1 MADITL
7 SRIGELLRSVFEL
20 LWNKPDGLPAK
31 EIIAFLPEIT
41 QLTEFERGYS
51 PPTNIPRYERIIR
64 LATIPLVKAGWLVK
78 NNKGRWYI
86 TEEGRQACRRYPNAQ
101 ELYKEAIR
109 LFEERRQSAPAVIM
123 TVEEAEEKAW
133 EQIQRYLQ
141 EARRIEFQT
150 LAADLLEA
158 MGYHVAWTAPA
169 EKERGQIDI
178 VAYVDPI
185 GAKGPRI
192 LVQVKHKG
200 QAITMEGLNA
210 FLSVLG
216 ANDYGLLI
224 STGGFTT
231 EVKEEIRIDA
241 FQKTTL
247 LDLES
252 FFDLWVKH
260 YGKLSQEAQNRF
272 PLKIVYFL
280 FGRE

>member
-1 MADITL
+1 VADITL

>member
-241 FQKTTL
+241 VQKTTL

>member
-1 MADITL
+1 VADITL

-241 FQKTTL
+241 VQKTTL

>member
-7 SRIGELLRSVFEL
+7 SRIGELLRSVLEL
-20 LWNKPDGLPAK
+20 LWNKPEGLPAK
-31 EIIAFLPEIT
+31 EIMAFLPEIT
-41 QLTEFERGYS
+41 QLTDYERGYS
-51 PPTNIPRYERIIR
+51 PPTNTPRYERIIR

-109 LFEERRQSAPAVIM
+109 LFEESRQSVPAVTM

-150 LAADLLEA
+150 LTADLLEA
-158 MGYHVAWTAPA
+158 MGYHVAWSAPA
-169 EKERGQIDI
+169 EKDRGQIDI

-200 QAITMEGLNA
+200 QAITLEGLNA

-216 ANDYGLLI
+216 TNDYGLLI

-231 EVKEEIRIDA
+231 EVREEIRMDA

-247 LDLES
+247 LDLEG
-252 FFDLWVKH
+252 FFDLWVKY
-260 YGKLSQEAQNRF
+260 YGKLGQEAQNRF

-280 FGRE
+280 LGRE